1 MSAEEAVFAVGDRV
15 IVAVD
20 THCEWYFEGRI
31 TSIGHRHKHFGH
43 VYGVCVETARGL
55 RMFCRYHSE
64 LEAVK

>member
-43 VYGVCVETARGL
+43 VYGVCVETARDCVCFAGTIASW
-55 RMFCRYHSE
+55 RP
-64 LEAVK
+64 